1 MKIIN
6 SHVHL
11 IDLMGMVNKYPD
23 LKLSDGISVMG
34 DLGRL
39 LPLLSEDEVIKQMD
53 EAGIEK
59 SVLFAVEAPMVYCS
73 NEMVASLCQK
83 YSERFIGFAS
93 VDPKQKDAAEIL
105 EKAVTK
111 LGLKGLKLH
120 PPLQNFYPNDEVA
133 FPVYAKAQE
142 LGIPVVFHI
151 GTTPFGAMCRLD
163 QANPILIDEVAVR
176 FPDLKIVLTHLGT
189 LWQNEAFMVV
199 EKNPNV
205 YIDTAAYPYEIKEI
219 LNENMIKRIGENKI
233 IFGTDYPMSFTGEIH
248 TMKTFVELIKSLEI
262 SDGLKEKIFSTNFTE
277 MMKKDCHSTY
287 VTLTEM
293 AGRLMK

>member
-23 LKLSDGISVMG
+23 LKLADGISVMG
-34 DLGRL
+34 DLSRL
-39 LPLLSEDEVIKQMD
+39 LPLLNEEEVIRQMD

-59 SVLFAVEAPMVYCS
+59 TVLFAVEAPMVYCS
-73 NEMVASLCQK
+73 NEMVAGLCQK
-83 YSERFIGFAS
+83 YPDRFIGFAS
-93 VDPKQKDAAEIL
+93 VDPKEKDAAEVL
-105 EKAVTK
+105 EKAVTE

-120 PPLQNFYPNDEVA
+120 PPLQNFYPNDEAV
-133 FPVYAKAQE
+133 FSVYEKAQE
-142 LGIPVVFHI
+142 LGIPVVFHV

-163 QANPILIDEVAVR
+163 QANPLLLDEVAVK

-205 YIDTAAYPYEIKEI
+205 YIDTAAYPYELKEI

-248 TMKTFVELIKSLEI
+248 TMKTFVELIKDLEI
-262 SDGLKEKIFSTNFTE
+262 SDELKEKIFATNFTD
-277 MMKKDCHSTY
+277 MMEKKCQSSY
-287 VTLTEM
+287 VTLAEM
-293 AGRLMK
+293 ATKMMK